1 MIRRTLLAL
10 CATAFCTGAFAQA
23 YPSKPIRLVVPFPP
37 GGGTDIIAREVSQ
50 RVSTANGWTFVI
62 DNKPGAGGN
71 LGVDSVAKSPPDGY
85 TLVLG
90 QTSNLAINPTLYSKL
105 PYDPVKD
112 LTPVGLLASGA
123 ARDRRAGQFTVQD
136 TGRSRRAA
144 KAKPGA
150 VNFASPGNG
159 TVAHLT
165 GEQFQKSAG
174 IKFQHVPYKGANQ
187 AMTDVISGQVQ
198 LYVSSVPSVLQ
209 QIRTGKVRP
218 LAVTSAKRVGD
229 LPDTPTVGEAG
240 YKGFDAV
247 TWFGLLAPANTPKD
261 VVAKLNAAFNKALQQ
276 PNCESVSTTKAPKR
290 AGERPSSSLRSS
302 RTTSPAGE
310 RSSRN
315 PACASTDG
323 TAEQAFLHPIAHE
336 RARPL
341 NPFGETHESSRR
353 IARRHPRHRAHP
365 RQHRQAGR

>member
-1 MIRRTLLAL
+1 VIRRTLLAVSAAAL
-10 CATAFCTGAFAQA
+10 CTGALAQS
-23 YPSKPIRLVVPFPP
+23 YPAKPIRLVVPFPP

-50 RVSTANGWTFVI
+50 KVGTANGWTFVI

-71 LGVDSVAKSPPDGY
+71 LGVDAVAKSPPDGY
-85 TLVLG
+85 TIVLG

-112 LTPVGLLASGA
+112 LTPVGLLATAPLVIVVPMASPYKTLA
-123 ARDRRAGQFTVQD
+123 DLVA
-136 TGRSRRAA
+136 AA

-165 GEQFQKSAG
+165 GEQLQKAAG

-187 AMTDVISGQVQ
+187 ALTDVISGQVQ

-209 QIRTGKVRP
+209 HIRNGKVRP
-218 LAVTSAKRVGD
+218 IAVTSAKRVGD

-247 TWFGLLAPANTPKD
+247 TWFGILAPAGTSKE
-261 VVAKLNAAFNKALQQ
+261 VVAKLNAAFNKALQL
-276 PNCESVSTTKAPKR
+276 PDLRKR
-290 AGERPSSSLRSS
+290 LDDEGAEPS
-302 RTTSPAGE
+302 G
-310 RSSRN
+310 
-315 PACASTDG
+315 G
-323 TAEQAFLHPIAHE
+323 TPEQFSALIKDDIT
-336 RARPL
+336 RWGKIVKDSGVRVD
-341 NPFGETHESSRR
+341 
-353 IARRHPRHRAHP
+353 
-365 RQHRQAGR
+365 